1 MEIVA
6 QKKNKLLIFVL
17 STALFGC
24 LSYVIRFYNNNAHY
38 EVQDW
43 LINYQAGFV
52 RRGLSGEFFLF
63 LSNIFN
69 VEVKL
74 FYLIFVSAIL
84 IYFFYLIYNFI
95 KDITFNLVNTII
107 IFCPFSILYNL
118 FDSKSTGRK
127 EIIVIVFLLFF
138 INFIKKIKYKENSIY
153 LLSFSFPILMLLHE
167 SVLFYLPYFFSI
179 IFIYINDENKNKI
192 FFLSF
197 FFLIGISILT
207 YILFT
212 YGATVDQ
219 VKIICD
225 SIKDSVRENCYTS
238 GSVVELTRNLDI
250 AYADVVARNING
262 IWKGFLKVTI
272 ISIIIGFLPIILV
285 SFFMYNLN
293 PNHPNSNIIIK
304 TFNYNLFLFL
314 PLLPTLPLYL
324 FTIDWGRWVHT
335 SYIMTMIVFI
345 FYTKEN
351 FILPN
356 LNYKSL
362 KNLTNHI
369 NIHIK
374 KFITIL
380 IIIIYCAGWYMPF
393 CCNIYIKSP
402 LLKFYKNTSR
412 ALNKSMTTDTVIDFF
427 K

>member
-1 MEIVA
+1 MQIENP
-6 QKKNKLLIFVL
+6 QKNKKLIFVL
-17 STALFGC
+17 SAALFGC

-52 RRGLSGEFFLF
+52 RRGLSGEIFLF
-63 LSNIFN
+63 LSNLFN

-74 FYLIFVSAIL
+74 FYLIFVCAIL

-95 KDITFNLVNTII
+95 KDVTFNLINTII

-153 LLSFSFPILMLLHE
+153 LLIFSFPILMLMHE
-167 SVLFYLPYFFSI
+167 SVLFYLPYFFSV
-179 IFIYINDENKNKI
+179 IFIYTNEENKNKMFI
-192 FFLSF
+192 LSF
-197 FFLIGISILT
+197 VFLLGISILT

-212 YGATVDQ
+212 YGATTEQ

-225 SIKDSVRENCYTS
+225 SLKNSVRDNCYTS
-238 GSVVELTRNLDI
+238 GSIVELTRNLDI
-250 AYADVVARNING
+250 AYADVIDRNING
-262 IWKGFLKVTI
+262 IWKGFLKITI
-272 ISIIIGFLPIILV
+272 ISIIIGFLPIIIV
-285 SFFMYNLN
+285 SLFLYNQN
-293 PNHPNSNIIIK
+293 QNHAFSNIIIK
-304 TFNYNLFLFL
+304 KFNYNLFLFL
-314 PLLPTLPLYL
+314 PLLSTLPLYL

-335 SYIMTMIVFI
+335 SYIMTMIVFVL
-345 FYTKEN
+345 YAKEN

-356 LNYKSL
+356 STY
-362 KNLTNHI
+362 KNLLGLTNKI
-369 NIHIK
+369 NYNFRKIIS
-374 KFITIL
+374 FF

-402 LLKFYKNTSR
+402 LLKFYKNSTR
-412 ALNKSMTTDTVIDFF
+412 ALNKNMTIDTVIDFF

>member
-1 MEIVA
+1 MEIVTA
-6 QKKNKLLIFVL
+6 KKNKLLIFVL
-17 STALFGC
+17 AAALFGC

-52 RRGLSGEFFLF
+52 RRGLSGEIFLF
-63 LSNIFN
+63 FSNLFN

-74 FYLIFVSAIL
+74 FYLIFVSAIV

-95 KDITFNLVNTII
+95 KDVTFNLINTII
-107 IFCPFSILYNL
+107 IFCPLSIFYNL

-153 LLSFSFPILMLLHE
+153 LLSISFPILILMHE
-167 SVLFYLPYFFSI
+167 SVLFYLPYFFSV
-179 IFIYINDENKNKI
+179 IFIYINEENKNKM
-192 FFLSF
+192 FVLSF
-197 FFLIGISILT
+197 IFLLGISLLT

-212 YGATVDQ
+212 YGATSEQ

-225 SIKDSVRENCYTS
+225 SIKGSVRDNCYTS
-238 GSVVELTRNLDI
+238 GSIVELTRNLDI
-250 AYADVVARNING
+250 AYADVLDRNING
-262 IWKGFLKVTI
+262 IWKGFLKITI
-272 ISIIIGFLPIILV
+272 ISIIIGFLPIILAS
-285 SFFMYNLN
+285 SFLYNQN
-293 PNHPNSNIIIK
+293 QNYPNSNIIIK

-351 FILPN
+351 FILTN
-356 LNYKSL
+356 LTYKNL
-362 KNLTNHI
+362 KNITNNI
-369 NIHIK
+369 NFYIK
-374 KFITIL
+374 KFATVF

-402 LLKFYKNTSR
+402 LLKFYKNTTR
-412 ALNKSMTTDTVIDFF
+412 ALNKSMTTDSVIDFF